1 MLTLDLPEDV
11 YNRLEMLSLST
22 GRSMTFYAM
31 EALLE
36 HLDEIEEQYLPI
48 ISDGGQF
55 GSPLTTGT
63 TSSGTP

>member
-22 GRSMTFYAM
+22 GRSMSFYVI

-36 HLDEIEEQYLPI
+36 HLDEVEGQHLPI
-48 ISDGGQF
+48 RSDGGQF
-55 GSPLTTGT
+55 GCGLQPGVK
-63 TSSGTP
+63 